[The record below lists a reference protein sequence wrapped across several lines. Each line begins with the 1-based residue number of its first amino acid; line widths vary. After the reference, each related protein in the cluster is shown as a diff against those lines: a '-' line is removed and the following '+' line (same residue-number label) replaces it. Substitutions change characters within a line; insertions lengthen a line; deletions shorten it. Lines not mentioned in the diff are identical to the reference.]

1 MKRFLTLL
9 ILVLSAIFAP
19 TVHSQTV
26 TITSTSFGD
35 SAGNPYSGIVLLAPT
50 LSSGLPTSYQ
60 KPGGGT
66 VTSTAIQAIASHGAF
81 TFSVPDTNF
90 TSPAHICFK
99 LTAPGIT
106 TGYNCLQPHYT
117 ATGSGDWCQ
126 AGVCNLNNYG
136 PNVPPQATVPVGP
149 QGPAGPSG
157 GSPSG
162 TGIVQVVSGTWG
174 TPLASVPI
182 ALGGTGAITAGGA
195 LTNLGAAA
203 SNAVVSSINGTPGA
217 FTLSGSGVSCTGT
230 TCTISSGSG
239 TVNSGTTGQ
248 ACVYGGSGTT
258 CGGATLGIGGGGTSA
273 ITAAGAFGNIVAP
286 GGTITGA
293 ITHVPTSFTPFEYP
307 FFSTSVSSSSADIV
321 AATLSTPLGITS
333 SGRYQGWALHQSNG
347 NFLHGGRYQSQQA
360 NVLSEYLAAHLS
372 RTSGSSQ
379 LYQYYGAGLG
389 EGDLIGVNGNNYC
402 AGGMGNLSGGTS
414 VSACQAGQFVTATW
428 PYAMTATLNSGS
440 DSSNN
445 FTYNGPSAVHEN
457 FSAGSRTMWDISK
470 IVNTGTVT
478 VSGQTATFSGAPSM
492 SSLNPIGWLLISGSN
507 AVGYAPNYNGSA
519 GGASGEFLSFANS
532 GAIYAVSAP
541 SGTGATGY
549 GVGEIL
555 NIVQSGCTGA
565 VATVQTID
573 GSGQPTS
580 YVLDTLPTG
589 SGCAVA
595 NNLSTT
601 VSTYGGSGTGAL
613 INITQITGVIGAAGS
628 SCRIKNFT
636 GGTGATGPG
645 SGGLT
650 LELTG
655 TNTIAANTPF
665 TGIQPSAIW
674 PGYNNLVNATGASMQ
689 NGSTTCAGNIN
700 LTPTSGPCQ
709 GDDVIIDGACWGH
722 PQRVTAVNSST
733 SVTIENGYDI
743 RLISANTASQPFVLI
758 PATSV
763 NDITLSTPTATG
775 GHGYGAMFTI
785 TSLGGGGSVGGTSVA
800 SGGQQY
806 QAGDVLSLKQGTSAS
821 GGSVNVL
828 TVDANGAILT
838 DSVASGGI
846 GYTTS
851 GSFQS
856 LGTFLNAVANGGSGI
871 APATY
876 QIYGTGGLAPG
887 LTCATPPTS
896 PSTGNLACAEIQIAV
911 GSSGTVTSVATIKSG
926 GPVYTTAPTF
936 TMTNSTLAVDGVTTA
951 GCASTCPTF
960 TGWLD
965 THAVSSFASGDTIA
979 QPPDHRVVMM
989 DTQNIENSSYIDFP
1003 GGVHVHNVSNGPGL
1017 SAFSIDSNYAY
1028 DGGLGGHLYGL
1039 DMSSKDVKNYFLRLS
1054 SGNIKYSMAENMNT
1068 VFGRSVWDW
1077 ATVTAPLGDD
1087 WSGANLNAM
1096 TTGTGQPSAVAPLF
1110 LKPTQ
1115 SLCFGVHSSGVCNV
1129 QVSGQVPTANTWL
1142 ASSLASFVPTFSGMP
1157 GYYSAVF
1164 TDNTTTD
1171 GALAFLPITD
1181 GVEERIYAPNGSSAY
1196 SAVAHVYQQAAGSI
1210 TDMARL
1216 LTLFNAG
1223 LHFSGADTTLTSS
1236 DGTGSRVVTIAPG
1249 GTISSSELPAGGTS
1263 YYSTW
1268 SPMSLGGIMSTGSAS
1283 QMTLSA
1289 NITIVRL
1296 EITASNLLTGC
1307 STQPIV
1313 SIFDQTSSNILTSV
1327 TLSNGS
1333 SGAWDSGVI
1342 SVSATAGH
1350 VLRYRISTA
1359 GVGCSTP
1366 PSYTQATM
1374 QYHG

>member
-1 MKRFLTLL
+1 MKRYLALGLLFFTSLAYGQTAALPVYDCIQNGTQAVTSGLKSSNYLQGVVPYCQVSVFLTGTTT
-9 ILVLSAIFAP
+9 IATTNP
-19 TVHSQTV
+19 QTPLQAKSDGSIPPIYAAVNQGYDV
-26 TITSTSFGD
+26 TFSGGITPNVYKTPMTLTGIYPGFSF
-35 SAGNPYSGIVLLAPT
+35 S
-50 LSSGLPTSYQ
+50 
-60 KPGGGT
+60 GGG
-66 VTSTAIQAIASHGAF
+66 G
-81 TFSVPDTNF
+81 
-90 TSPAHICFK
+90 
-99 LTAPGIT
+99 LTAP
-106 TGYNCLQPHYT
+106 
-117 ATGSGDWCQ
+117 
-126 AGVCNLNNYG
+126 
-136 PNVPPQATVPVGP
+136 
-149 QGPAGPSG
+149 
-157 GSPSG
+157 
-162 TGIVQVVSGTWG
+162 VQ
-174 TPLASVPI
+174 I
-182 ALGGTGAITAGGA
+182 NQGGTGAIT
-195 LTNLGAAA
+195 
-203 SNAVVSSINGTPGA
+203 V
-217 FTLSGSGVSCTGT
+217 
-230 TCTISSGSG
+230 
-239 TVNSGTTGQ
+239 Q
-248 ACVYGGSGTT
+248 
-258 CGGATLGIGGGGTSA
+258 
-273 ITAAGAFGNIVAP
+273 GAFGNIVAP
-286 GGTITGA
+286 GGTVTGPF
-293 ITHVPTSFTPFEYP
+293 THIPTGFTPFEYP
-307 FFSTSVSSSSADIV
+307 FFSTGISSSSADAIF
-321 AATLSTPLGITS
+321 ANLSTTLGVAP
-333 SGRYQGWALHQSNG
+333 GGVRPQGWALHQSNG

-379 LYQYYGAGLG
+379 LYQYYGVGLG
-389 EGDLIGVNGNNYC
+389 EGDLIGVYGSIYC
-402 AGGMGNLSGGTS
+402 AGGMGKLSGGTS
-414 VSACQAGQFVTATW
+414 ISACQAGQFVTATW
-428 PYAMTATLNSGS
+428 PYVMTATLNSGLGS
-440 DSSNN
+440 GNVL
-445 FTYNGPSAVHEN
+445 TYDGPSAMHEN
-457 FSAGSRTMWDISK
+457 FSAGARTIWDVSK

-478 VSGQTATFSGAPSM
+478 MSGNTATFSGAPSM

-507 AVGYAPNYNGSA
+507 AAGYAPVYNGSMN
-519 GGASGEFLSFANS
+519 GATGQFLSFSNP

-541 SGTGATGY
+541 TGTGATGY
-549 GVGEIL
+549 LPGEIL
-555 NIVQSGCTGA
+555 NIIQSGCTGA
-565 VATVQTID
+565 VATVSTVD

-580 YVLDTLPTG
+580 YMLSTLPTG

-601 VSTYGGSGTGAL
+601 VSTYAGSGTGAL

-628 SCRIKNFT
+628 SCRIINFT

-665 TGIQPSAIW
+665 TGIHPSAIW

-689 NGSTTCAGNIN
+689 NGTTTCAGNIN

-763 NDITLSTPTATG
+763 NDITLSTPTTTG
-775 GHGYGAMFTI
+775 GHGSGAMFTI
-785 TSLGGGGSVGGTSVA
+785 TSLGGGGSVGGVSPA
-800 SGGQQY
+800 SSGQQY

-838 DSVASGGI
+838 DSVASGGV

-871 APATY
+871 TPATY
-876 QIYGTGGLAPG
+876 QIYGTGGLSAG
-887 LTCATPPTS
+887 LTCATPPTT

-911 GSSGTVTSVATIKSG
+911 GSSGTVTSVVTIKSG

-965 THAVSSFASGDTIA
+965 TNAVSSFASGDTIL

-989 DTQNIENSSYIDFP
+989 DTQNIENSSYIDFA

-1017 SAFSIDSNYAY
+1017 SAFTIDSNYAY

-1039 DMSSKDVKNYFLRLS
+1039 DMSAKDVKNYFFRLS
-1054 SGNIKYSMAENMNT
+1054 FGNIKYSMAENMAT

-1077 ATVTAPLGDD
+1077 STIIAPLGDD
-1087 WSGANLNAM
+1087 WSGANLEAM

-1110 LKPTQ
+1110 LKPSQ
-1115 SLCFGVHSSGVCNV
+1115 SLCFGVHGSGICNV
-1129 QVSGQVPTANTWL
+1129 QLTGQVPTANTWL
-1142 ASSLASFVPTFSGMP
+1142 ASSVTGYQPTFSGLP
-1157 GYYSAVF
+1157 GYYAAVF

-1171 GALAFLPITD
+1171 GALAFIPITN
-1181 GVEERIYAPNGSSAY
+1181 GVEEIIFAPNGSSAY
-1196 SAVAHVYQQAAGSI
+1196 SATAHVYQQAAGSI
-1210 TDMARL
+1210 TDAAQL
-1216 LTLFNAG
+1216 LTRFNAG
-1223 LHFSGADTTLTSS
+1223 LHFSAADTTLTSS

-1249 GTISSSELPAGGTS
+1249 GTISSSELPAGSTS

-1268 SPMSLGGIMSTGSAS
+1268 SPITFGGITSTGSGS
-1283 QMTLSA
+1283 QMTLAA

-1296 EITASNLLTGC
+1296 EVTANNLLTGC

-1333 SGAWDSGVI
+1333 SGPWDSGVI

-1350 VLRYRISTA
+1350 VLRYRMSTA

-1366 PSYTQATM
+1366 PTYTQATM